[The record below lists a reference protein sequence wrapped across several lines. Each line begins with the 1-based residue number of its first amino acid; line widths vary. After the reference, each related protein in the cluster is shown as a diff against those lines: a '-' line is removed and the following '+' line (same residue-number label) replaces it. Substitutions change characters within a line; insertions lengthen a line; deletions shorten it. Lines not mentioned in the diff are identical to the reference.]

1 MKREI
6 NNFDDLLRIA
16 RMRRERQR
24 LLFVFVGTE
33 LPAGATPAQRA
44 HFMQGEGG
52 ALVPLMC
59 VDKLPSEVAS
69 FDALLRESQ
78 QFEQPG
84 QPWSLVFT
92 AALTGTPARAPS
104 DEDAERLLRR
114 MVEAVK
120 TGALGAY
127 LPFNREGMPVRLGDR
142 RMAA

>member
-92 AALTGTPARAPS
+92 AALTGTPGRARRA
-104 DEDAERLLRR
+104 ALLRHR
-114 MVEAVK
+114 
-120 TGALGAY
+120 GAAAPRGRGAAR
-127 LPFNREGMPVRLGDR
+127 LPRTAGRPCR
-142 RMAA
+142 RARG